1 MKTFRTHAILKSV
14 IPHIA
19 CATSYVP
26 IHKSVK
32 CKRFNNVTKH
42 NFNFYIINHFNG
54 CVLDVSYQTYEEFEL
69 KKKMYVISQTYV
81 TRNTSC
87 Q

>member
-1 MKTFRTHAILKSV
+1 MKTFRTDAILNSA

-19 CATSYVP
+19 CATLYAS

-32 CKRFNNVTKH
+32 CKRFNNVMKH
-42 NFNFYIINHFNG
+42 IFNFYIISHFNG

-69 KKKMYVISQTYV
+69 KKRCM
-81 TRNTSC
+81 
-87 Q
+87 